1 MWEKTMNRLA
11 VILFLALSLVLIPQ
25 SGVAAGRE
33 QCFRETGYCI
43 SGPILTYWRRN
54 GGLNTFGLPISAQ
67 RTEMVEDRMLTVQWF
82 ERDRLEIQADGRV
95 TAGRLGARYLELQG
109 RPWQTFPTVAQAAP
123 GCAYFAI
130 TGHQVCE
137 PFLSYWRTR
146 GGLERFGYPITERF
160 EEEIEGRIYPVQYF
174 ERRRMEY
181 HAELAGTPYEVL
193 LGRLGVDVMRVD
205 GCVPLETRYEPT
217 AYAYRIFLGCPRAAS
232 RELVGVRQL
241 PVRFVPL
248 AVQRFERGMMLW
260 VRQSIGDVTGP
271 GEIFVFVPDPADP
284 QRWTWQ
290 RFADEWS
297 EGMPT
302 GIDEQPPAGLYAP
315 ERGFGY
321 LWGRNA
327 DVRARLGWAIEPEQ
341 GETGGYRRFQ
351 RGFLLFRPS
360 TDTVFVVNDDGVA
373 FYVARR

>member
-1 MWEKTMNRLA
+1 MNRLTL
-11 VILFLALSLVLIPQ
+11 ILFLILSAVLIPQ
-25 SGVAAGRE
+25 SASATTFE

-54 GGLNTFGLPISAQ
+54 GGLSTFGLPISSQ

-95 TAGRLGARYLELQG
+95 TAGRLGARYLELQS

-123 GCAYFAI
+123 GCAYFAV

-146 GGLERFGYPITERF
+146 GGLERFGYPITERI
-160 EEEIEGRIYPVQYF
+160 EEEIEGRIYLVQYF

-193 LGRLGVDVMRVD
+193 LGRLGADVMAID
-205 GCVPLETRYEPT
+205 GCVSLETQYEPT
-217 AYAYRIFLGCPRAAS
+217 AYAYRALLGCPLASS

-241 PVRFVPL
+241 GLRPVPL
-248 AVQRFERGMMLW
+248 AIQRFERGVMLW
-260 VRQSIGDVTGP
+260 VRQFGGVLLSP

-284 QRWTWQ
+284 QRSTWQ

-297 EGMPT
+297 EGVPS
-302 GIDEQPPAGLYAP
+302 GITESPPAGLYAP

-351 RGFLLFRPS
+351 RGFLLSRPS
-360 TDTVFVVNDDGVA
+360 TDMLFIVNDGGVA
-373 FYVARR
+373 YYVARR

>member
-1 MWEKTMNRLA
+1 MNRFIP
-11 VILFLALSLVLIPQ
+11 ILFLILSAILIPQ
-25 SGVAAGRE
+25 STAAASRE

-43 SGPILTYWRRN
+43 SGPILTYWTRN
-54 GGLNTFGLPISAQ
+54 GGLSTFGFPISAQ
-67 RTEMVEDRMLTVQWF
+67 RTEMAEDRMLTVQWF
-82 ERDRLEIQADGRV
+82 ERDRLEIQADGRI

-109 RPWQTFPTVAQAAP
+109 RPWQSFPTVAQAAP

-160 EEEIEGRIYPVQYF
+160 DEEIEGRVYPVQYF

-193 LGRLGVDVMRVD
+193 LGRLGAAVMAID
-205 GCVPLETRYEPT
+205 DCVPLVIEYEPT
-217 AYAYRIFLGCPRAAS
+217 AYAYRTLLGCPLATS
-232 RELVGVRQL
+232 RELVLVREIGL
-241 PVRFVPL
+241 REVPI

-260 VRQSIGDVTGP
+260 MRQFAGDVMSP
-271 GEIFVFVPDPADP
+271 GEIFVFVLDPVDP
-284 QRWTWQ
+284 QRLMWQ

-297 EGMPT
+297 EGVPT
-302 GIDEQPPAGLYAP
+302 GIAEPPPAGLYAP

-327 DVRARLGWAIEPEQ
+327 DVRARLGWAIEPER

-351 RGFLLFRPS
+351 RGFLLSHPS
-360 TDTVFVVNDDGVA
+360 TGRVFIVNDGGVA
-373 FYVARR
+373 YYVARR